1 VVQKYKY
8 MADATTIATISAAVF
23 VAAFLQSLSGFGFAI
38 LIMPLA
44 TLLLGLQTAAP
55 LVALAALTTYAINL
69 IRYHR
74 AINYGELWRLGL
86 AAALGVPIGVWLLT
100 NANESFVKQ
109 VLGVLL
115 IAYAIYSLANIET
128 SRLVSRRW
136 VYAAGFV
143 AGCLG
148 GAYNTPGPPAI
159 LYGSLRQWPKD
170 EFRAVLQALF
180 FVNGALVVSTH
191 WLTHHLTIQVFAL
204 YLYAVPALA
213 LGILIGSLI
222 DGKVN
227 RNHFRILVT
236 AMILGLGLS
245 LLLKLS

>member
-1 VVQKYKY
+1 
-8 MADATTIATISAAVF
+8 MADATTTAVIVTAVL

-38 LIMPLA
+38 LIMPLT

-55 LVALAALTTYAINL
+55 LVALVALTTYTINLVRYRRAINL
-69 IRYHR
+69 S
-74 AINYGELWRLGL
+74 ELWRLGL
-86 AAALGVPIGVWLLT
+86 ATALGVPIGVWLLA
-100 NANESFVKQ
+100 NVNESLVKQ
-109 VLGVLL
+109 VLGLFL
-115 IAYAIYSLANIET
+115 IVYAAYSLANPNT

-136 VYAAGFV
+136 VYPAGFV

-170 EFRAVLQALF
+170 EFRAILQALF
-180 FVNGALVVSTH
+180 FVNGVLVVLTH
-191 WLTHHLTIQVFAL
+191 WLAHRMTTQVFSL

-213 LGILIGSLI
+213 LGILIGTLI

-227 RNHFRILVT
+227 RGHFRVLVT
-236 AMILGLGLS
+236 VMILGLGLS
-245 LLLKLS
+245 LLLGLG